1 MNNIVFDKDIT
12 FKMDIIDSKD
22 VFLKIEKGIRVN
34 AVLNYISKVN
44 NVFIDVDE
52 GAILNLSL
60 LSINELLASSLKIN
74 LNENS
79 LINVYFADFSNGKSK
94 NYILINQNG
103 EHIKS
108 SFHLA
113 SLTSKEDD
121 KIFNVSL
128 EHNYPNCFGEVICFG
143 VCKDNSKL
151 IFEGDS
157 HIKNGS
163 IKTSTSQHAKIMTFD
178 KNSRGIA
185 RPCLKIDEC
194 DISANHAAAVGK
206 IPDETVFYLMSRGLK
221 EEAAKELI
229 TMGYLRPILKGFES
243 EELTNDILKAIERK
257 M

>member
-1 MNNIVFDKDIT
+1 MSNIIFDKDST
-12 FKMDIIDSKD
+12 FKLDIVDSKD
-22 VFLKIEKGIRVN
+22 LVLKIKKGIKVN
-34 AVLNYISKVN
+34 VVLNYISKVN
-44 NVFIDVDE
+44 NVFIDAGE

-60 LSINELLASSLKIN
+60 LSINELSSSSLKIN
-74 LNENS
+74 LSENS
-79 LINVYFADFSNGKSK
+79 LINVYFADFSDGKSK
-94 NYILINQNG
+94 NNVLINQNG

-113 SLTSKEDD
+113 SLTSNDDD
-121 KIFNVSL
+121 KVFNVSL

-157 HIKNGS
+157 HIKNGCV
-163 IKTSTSQHAKIMTFD
+163 KTSTNQKAKIMTFD

-206 IPDETVFYLMSRGLK
+206 IPDETMFYLMSRGLK
-221 EEAAKELI
+221 EETAKELI

-243 EELTNDILKAIERK
+243 EELTSDILKAIERK